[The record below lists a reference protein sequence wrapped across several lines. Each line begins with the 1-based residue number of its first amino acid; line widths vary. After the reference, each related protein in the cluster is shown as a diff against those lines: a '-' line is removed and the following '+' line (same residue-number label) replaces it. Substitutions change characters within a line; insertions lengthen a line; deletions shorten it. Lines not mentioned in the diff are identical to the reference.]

1 MTSSDDDQVRGGF
14 EPVDLPAP
22 TPKGR
27 PAAPSTA
34 PRPAPAPATAPR
46 PAPVPSRARTAAP
59 REPEGPRWPVLG
71 LGGCVIAWV
80 GATTMVLIHAVPG
93 LRELAQIPLALLG
106 YGWLPVALLA
116 VGIQGDSPRFRL
128 RRTLTIHR
136 WIIIGLSVAATIL
149 GIVWQV
155 KRWL

>member
-1 MTSSDDDQVRGGF
+1 MTSSDDEPVRGGF

-22 TPKGR
+22 TPKAR
-27 PAAPSTA
+27 SAAPAAS
-34 PRPAPAPATAPR
+34 PRPANATR
-46 PAPVPSRARTAAP
+46 PAPVPSRARSATA

-71 LGGCVIAWV
+71 LAGCGIAWI
-80 GATTMVLIHAVPG
+80 GATTMVMIHAVPG
-93 LRELAQIPLALLG
+93 LRELAPIPLAALG

-116 VGIQGDSPRFRL
+116 VGLQGDSPRFRL
-128 RRTLTIHR
+128 RRALAIHR
-136 WIIIGLSVAATIL
+136 WVIIGLSVAATIL